1 MKSLS
6 TLIVFVL
13 LTGLSQTPQSPAAER
28 YPEVVNVALGPSDRF
43 ISAVGAVTATA
54 RFKVTT
60 DGARVIGVQALSE
73 PSSLTTLGGL
83 HVQTWQFAPHRPTTF
98 ETTLKVEP
106 RRKTTCDDLEANH
119 WGTFAL
125 PIEATF
131 LISPIL
137 TCDPSIS
144 LPTDAITVSRVTG
157 QVRCDCNGGG
167 VVSDVDVALHR
178 LKGNDDDLDAEVY
191 RAETSLTG
199 RFDFSGVLP
208 GEYRLSL
215 DAKGFFRRDY
225 RLRVV
230 RDGGRATTF
239 EPRLKPNPAYV
250 PTAPVFVARAPVPGY
265 PADARQ
271 RGITG
276 QVTLRVDTGGWRQ
289 AVSGPPDLARAAI
302 ENLRHWQFAGNPSA
316 PFEVFY
322 DYSLV
327 EGDCGPQQNPT
338 VRMELPFRVSIVA
351 KRPATC
357 GR

>member
-6 TLIVFVL
+6 TCLAVVL
-13 LTGLSQTPQSPAAER
+13 LAGAGQMAQSPAVDR
-28 YPEVVNVALGPSDRF
+28 YPEVVNVALGPSDTF

-54 RFKVTT
+54 RFRVTT
-60 DGARVIGVQALSE
+60 DGARVVGVQPLSE
-73 PSSLTTLGGL
+73 PSTLTTLGGL

-106 RRKTTCDDLEANH
+106 RRKTTCDDREANH

-125 PIEATF
+125 PVEATF

-137 TCDPSIS
+137 NCDPHIS
-144 LPTDAITVSRVTG
+144 LPSDAITVSRVAG
-157 QVRCDCNGGG
+157 QVRCDCEGSG
-167 VVSDVDVALHR
+167 VVSEVAVALHR
-178 LKGNDDDLDAEVY
+178 LKGNEDDLDAEVY

-215 DAKGFFRRDY
+215 DAQGFFRRDY
-225 RLRVV
+225 RLRVE
-230 RDGGRATTF
+230 RDGRRTTTF

-250 PTAPVFVARAPVPGY
+250 PTAPVFVARAPVPVY

-276 QVTLRVDTGGWRQ
+276 QVTLRVDTAGWRQ
-289 AVSGPPDLARAAI
+289 AISGPPELARAAL

-327 EGDCGPQQNPT
+327 AGDCGPQQNPT
-338 VRMELPFRVSIVA
+338 VKMELPFRVSIVA
-351 KRPATC
+351 KRPMAC
-357 GR
+357 GQ